1 MTTNQQY
8 ESMSSTMKPYPSLNT
23 IGNKLSTAQTTVSTT
38 YLASSSQSDVTE
50 STIISQDDD
59 IETSTENLFITST
72 ESISLSGKMSY
83 ELFFFL

>member
-1 MTTNQQY
+1 
-8 ESMSSTMKPYPSLNT
+8 MSSTMKPYPSLNT